1 VNLMMRSTRFLLPA
15 LVVLA
20 AGCDRGEPGQLER
33 TGEPQDVTVSEVA
46 SSASSTQVPARVLA
60 RQSAELATRASGT
73 ITSVLVEV
81 GASVRTGQPLVRLED
96 AGVES
101 SVAAAEAAV
110 TVARKTHARLEN
122 LVRDG
127 AATAQE
133 LDQATA
139 QLEMAEARLSEARA
153 QRDYV
158 SLRAPF
164 DGTITARMVDPGDL
178 AVPGLP
184 VLSIA
189 GSGGVKV
196 EADAPAAL
204 AGRVATGDRVLVVD
218 PEGHSWPAVVT
229 RKVPVID
236 RSSNRFRLEAR
247 FAEGAS
253 ALPLPG
259 TYARLEL
266 PGTEG
271 GSLLVPSD
279 ALVRQGQ
286 LIGVFAV
293 EEGTLRLR
301 WIRTGRVR
309 GDAVEVLAGLDPDAV
324 VVRNPAADLQD
335 GLGTASVRREEWS
348 PAEAGGGAR

>member
-1 VNLMMRSTRFLLPA
+1 MMRSTRILLPA

-20 AGCDRGEPGQLER
+20 AGCDQDEPGRLER
-33 TGEPQDVTVSEVA
+33 AGGPQDVTVSEVA
-46 SSASSTQVPARVLA
+46 SSSASAQVPARVLA
-60 RQSAELATRASGT
+60 RESAELATRTSGT
-73 ITSVLVEV
+73 VTSVLVEV
-81 GASVRTGQPLVRLED
+81 GARVRAGQTLVRLDD

-101 SVAAAEAAV
+101 SVAAAEAAA

-139 QLEMAEARLSEARA
+139 QLEMAEARLREARA

-178 AVPGLP
+178 AVPGMP

-189 GSGGVKV
+189 GSSGVKV
-196 EADAPAAL
+196 EADPPAAL
-204 AGRVATGDRVLVVD
+204 AGRVASGDRVLVVD

-236 RSSNRFRLEAR
+236 RTSNRFRLEAR

-253 ALPLPG
+253 DLPLPG

-271 GSLLVPSD
+271 GSLLVPAD
-279 ALVRQGQ
+279 ALVRRGQ
-286 LIGVFAV
+286 LTGVFAL
-293 EEGTLRLR
+293 EDGTLRLR
-301 WIRTGRVR
+301 WVRPGRVR
-309 GDAVEVLAGLDPDAV
+309 GEAIEVLAGLGADAV
-324 VVRNPAADLQD
+324 VVRNPGAALHD
-335 GLGTASVRREEWS
+335 GLEAGSVRREEWS
-348 PAEAGGGAR
+348 PAVAGGGTR

>member
-1 VNLMMRSTRFLLPA
+1 MMRSTRYLLPA

-20 AGCDRGEPGQLER
+20 AGCDRDEPGRLERAGEPL
-33 TGEPQDVTVSEVA
+33 DVTVTEVA

-60 RQSAELATRASGT
+60 SQSARLATRTSGT
-73 ITSVLVEV
+73 VTSVLVDV
-81 GASVRTGQPLVRLED
+81 GATVRKGQTLVRLDD

-110 TVARKTHARLEN
+110 TVARKTHARLDN

-139 QLEMAEARLSEARA
+139 QLEMAEARLGEASA
-153 QRDYV
+153 QREYV

-178 AVPGLP
+178 AVPGMP
-184 VLSIA
+184 VLAIA
-189 GSGGVKV
+189 GSGGLKV

-204 AGRVATGDRVLVVD
+204 AGRVATGDRILVVD
-218 PEGHSWPAVVT
+218 PEGHTWPAVVT
-229 RKVPVID
+229 RVVPVID
-236 RSSNRFRLEAR
+236 RASNRFRIEAR
-247 FAEGAS
+247 FAEGAGT
-253 ALPLPG
+253 LPIPG

-266 PGTEG
+266 PGAEG
-271 GSLLVPSD
+271 ASLLVPSD

-286 LIGVFAV
+286 LTGVFAV

-301 WIRTGRVR
+301 WIRPGRVR
-309 GDAVEVLAGLDPDAV
+309 GDAVEVLSGLSPGAV
-324 VVRNPAADLQD
+324 VVRDPPAGLHD
-335 GLGTASVRREEWS
+335 GLEAGSVRREEWS
-348 PAEAGGGAR
+348 PAVAGGGTR

>member
-1 VNLMMRSTRFLLPA
+1 MKRPTRFFLPA

-20 AGCDRGEPGQLER
+20 AGCDRSEPGRLER
-33 TGEPQDVTVSEVA
+33 AGEPQDVTVSEVE
-46 SSASSTQVPARVLA
+46 SSTSSTQVPARVLA
-60 RQSAELATRASGT
+60 RESAELATRTSGT
-73 ITSVLVEV
+73 VTSVLGEV
-81 GASVRTGQPLVRLED
+81 GAAVRAGQPLVRLDD

-110 TVARKTHARLEN
+110 TVAGKTHARLEN

-127 AATAQE
+127 AATDQE

-139 QLEMAEARLSEARA
+139 QLRMAEARLAEARA
-153 QRDYV
+153 QREYV
-158 SLRAPF
+158 TLRAPF
-164 DGTITARMVDPGDL
+164 DGTVTARMVDPGDL
-178 AVPGLP
+178 AVPGMP

-196 EADAPAAL
+196 EADAPASL

-218 PEGHSWPAVVT
+218 PDGHSWPAVVT

-247 FAEGAS
+247 FADGAS

-259 TYARLEL
+259 TYVRLEL
-266 PGTEG
+266 PGTEAA
-271 GSLLVPSD
+271 SLLVPSD

-286 LIGVFAV
+286 LTGVFAL
-293 EEGTLRLR
+293 EDGTLRLR
-301 WIRTGRVR
+301 WIRAGRVR
-309 GDAVEVLAGLDPDAV
+309 GDAVEVLAGLSPGAV
-324 VVRNPAADLQD
+324 VVRSPAAGLHD
-335 GLGTASVRREEWS
+335 GLEAGSVRREAWS
-348 PAEAGGGAR
+348 PAAAGGGSR